1 MSWKDE
7 LAKRFSNSH
16 WWSVLNDSNH
26 GRKGLISFIEK
37 LLEKERKETEQR
49 VATEFI
55 EEFDR
60 ISLSIQDEITSMKQ
74 YPNIGKKGCVA
85 RIELR
90 LKYFREKYK
99 GE

>member
-1 MSWKDE
+1 MYHSTSNNRGGWQMSWKDE

-26 GRKGLISFIEK
+26 GRKGLINFIEK

-49 VATEFI
+49 IIDDILKLKFAPVSYTKGLVTVEDI
-55 EEFDR
+55 EQ
-60 ISLSIQDEITSMKQ
+60 L
-74 YPNIGKKGCVA
+74 
-85 RIELR
+85 
-90 LKYFREKYK
+90 REKYIK